1 MRLNTK
7 IALAGLVSVTGIG
20 LANKYE
26 YAEAYQRQPT
36 KDTTIILNKNPTDSD
51 KTHPIYKMNQYPF
64 GGK

>member
-20 LANKYE
+20 LANMYE

-36 KDTTIILNKNPTDSD
+36 KDTTITLNKNPTDSD
-51 KTHPIYKMNQYPF
+51 KSHPFYKMKQYPF

>member
-20 LANKYE
+20 LANMHE
-26 YAEAYQRQPT
+26 HAEAYQRQPT
-36 KDTTIILNKNPTDSD
+36 KDTTIILNKNPSDSD
-51 KTHPIYKMNQYPF
+51 KAHPIYKMNQYPF

>member
-20 LANKYE
+20 LANMYE
-26 YAEAYQRQPT
+26 HAEVYQRQPT
-36 KDTTIILNKNPTDSD
+36 KDTNIILNKNPTDSD
-51 KTHPIYKMNQYPF
+51 KAHPIYKMNQYPF